1 MTDLQ
6 DTPGDETPPPVD
18 KSFSQDDVD
27 RIVRERIARVKHE
40 PPADYADLQAAAA
53 RLAEIEEA
61 NKSELDKAIARAE
74 AAENTAKEATERAR
88 ESARNSE
95 IVRAA
100 SAVGAID
107 ADAVVRLLDI
117 DAVTIGDDGRVT
129 GAEEAVKAL
138 LESRPW
144 LVGKPPQPLGVV
156 EGGPRGSGDGPK
168 QISLD
173 DLSSMTPD
181 AINAAR
187 LAGQL
192 DDVMAGR

>member
-1 MTDLQ
+1 MTDQQ
-6 DTPGDETPPPVD
+6 DPHGDDTPPPVD
-18 KSFSQDDVD
+18 KTFSQDDVD
-27 RIVRERIARVKHE
+27 RIVRERLARVKAE
-40 PPADYADLQAAAA
+40 PPADYAELQAAAA

-61 NKSELDKAIARAE
+61 NKSELDKAVARAE
-74 AAENTAKEATERAR
+74 AAEKKAEAATETAR
-88 ESARNSE
+88 RTARTSE

-100 SAVGAID
+100 SAAGAVD

-117 DAVTIGDDGRVT
+117 DAVTYGDDGQVT
-129 GAEEAVKAL
+129 GAEEAVAAL
-138 LESRPW
+138 LESKPW
-144 LVGKPPQPLGVV
+144 LVGKPSVPQGVV

-168 QISLD
+168 QISRD
-173 DLSSMTPD
+173 DLASMTPD